1 MPNKGNILV
10 VDDTEASLK
19 VLTDLLK
26 DAGYSVRST
35 ISGELALRSAAHQA
49 PDLVLLDIRM
59 PDMDGFEVCRRLRA
73 RPQTQDVPV
82 IFFSALTE
90 TDDKVRGFELGAV
103 DYVTKPYRREE
114 LLARVATHVNLRRIQ
129 LQVTAQNEELRLY
142 RAQLE
147 DLVAQRTAELQE
159 SNRQLSLM
167 SFALDQVRE
176 AAYLIDEK
184 GCFFYV
190 NKEACRAHGYNAE
203 ELCGMSPTAIDP
215 DCSPEMLAS
224 VWVQVWAAGAIT
236 FESRHLR
243 RDGTIFPVEITTS
256 AMRFEDRDLALSLA
270 RDISERKEAER
281 RLRESYGQLQE
292 LSSRR
297 ELDREQERKRIAHEL
312 HDELG
317 QRLTALH
324 LGVSTILYR
333 MGNENAWLTERLE
346 VLTSNAYET
355 IQVVRDVA
363 AALRP
368 PALDMGIGAALD
380 SLAKQFRTTTG
391 LDCNVTLPTAFRA
404 LTEEALI
411 VLYRIVQEAL
421 TNVARHAQA
430 TTVDITV
437 RQDNCCCRLEINDDG
452 LGFDPSANRG
462 KSFGLLGMQERIEQL
477 GGEFSISTAPGKGAR
492 IEVRIPGLQF
502 AEAVPGTATC
512 GHVFVRGRLGVSP
525 VRIPAQAGQPKVI
538 T

>member
-1 MPNKGNILV
+1 MKNTMPNKGTILA

-26 DAGYSVRST
+26 EAGYSVRSA
-35 ISGELALRSAAHQA
+35 ISGELALRSAAHQP

-73 RPQTQDVPV
+73 EPQTQNIPV

-90 TDDKVRGFELGAV
+90 KDDKIRGLELGAV
-103 DYVTKPYRREE
+103 DYVTKPYQREE
-114 LLARVATHVNLRRIQ
+114 LMARVATHVNLRRTK

-176 AAYLIDEK
+176 AAYLMDEK
-184 GCFFYV
+184 GGFYYV
-190 NKEACRAHGYNAE
+190 NQEACRAHGYSAE
-203 ELCGMSPTAIDP
+203 ELCTMNLTAIDP
-215 DCSPEMLAS
+215 DYSPEMLAS
-224 VWVQVWAAGAIT
+224 AWRKMRAVGAVT
-236 FESRHLR
+236 FETRHQR
-243 RDGTIFPVEITTS
+243 RDGTIFPVEITAS
-256 AMRFEDRDLALSLA
+256 AFLFEDRDLVLSLA

-281 RLRESYGQLQE
+281 RLRESYGQLQA

-297 ELDREQERKRIAHEL
+297 EFDREQERKRIAHEL

-324 LGVSTILYR
+324 LGASTILYG
-333 MGNENAWLTERLE
+333 MGSENAWLNERLE
-346 VLTSNAYET
+346 ALTSNAHDT
-355 IQVVRDVA
+355 IQVVRNVA

-368 PALDMGIGAALD
+368 PALDMGIGLALD
-380 SLAKQFRTTTG
+380 SLAEQFQTTTG
-391 LDCNVTLPTAFRA
+391 LACHVTLPAAFRP

-411 VLYRIVQEAL
+411 ALYRIVQEAL
-421 TNVARHAQA
+421 TNVVRYAQA

-437 RQDNCCCRLEINDDG
+437 RQDHCCCQLEINDDG
-452 LGFDPSANRG
+452 QGFDASATRC
-462 KSFGLLGMQERIEQL
+462 KSFGLLGMRERVEQL
-477 GGEFSISTAPGKGAR
+477 GGEFSISTAPGKGVR
-492 IEVRIPGLQF
+492 IEVRIPSLQF
-502 AEAVPGTATC
+502 A
-512 GHVFVRGRLGVSP
+512 
-525 VRIPAQAGQPKVI
+525 
-538 T
+538 

>member
-1 MPNKGNILV
+1 
-10 VDDTEASLK
+10 
-19 VLTDLLK
+19 
-26 DAGYSVRST
+26 
-35 ISGELALRSAAHQA
+35 
-49 PDLVLLDIRM
+49 M

-73 RPQTQDVPV
+73 WSQTQDVPV

-114 LLARVATHVNLRRIQ
+114 LLARVATHVNLRRTK

-159 SNRQLSLM
+159 SSRQLSLM
-167 SFALDQVRE
+167 SFALDRVGE
-176 AAYLIDEK
+176 AAYLIDGK
-184 GCFFYV
+184 GCFHYV
-190 NKEACRAHGYNAE
+190 NKEACRAHGFSVQ
-203 ELCGMSPTAIDP
+203 ELCNMNLVDIDP
-215 DCSPEMLAS
+215 DYSPQMQASLRAKFLA
-224 VWVQVWAAGAIT
+224 VGAIT
-236 FESRHLR
+236 FESRHRR
-243 RDGTIFPVEITTS
+243 RDGTIFPVEITSTTIH
-256 AMRFEDRDLALSLA
+256 FEERDLVLSLA
-270 RDISERKEAER
+270 RDISERKKAER

-317 QRLTALH
+317 QRLTALY

-355 IQVVRDVA
+355 IQVVRNVA

-380 SLAKQFRTTTG
+380 SLAEQFRK
-391 LDCNVTLPTAFRA
+391 DW
-404 LTEEALI
+404 
-411 VLYRIVQEAL
+411 
-421 TNVARHAQA
+421 
-430 TTVDITV
+430 
-437 RQDNCCCRLEINDDG
+437 
-452 LGFDPSANRG
+452 
-462 KSFGLLGMQERIEQL
+462 
-477 GGEFSISTAPGKGAR
+477 
-492 IEVRIPGLQF
+492 
-502 AEAVPGTATC
+502 TAT
-512 GHVFVRGRLGVSP
+512 SP
-525 VRIPAQAGQPKVI
+525 CPLRSAP
-538 T
+538 

>member
-1 MPNKGNILV
+1 MSNRGNILA

-26 DAGYSVRST
+26 EAGYLVRPA
-35 ISGELALRSAAHQA
+35 ISGELALRSAARQV

-59 PDMDGFEVCRRLRA
+59 PDMDGFEVFRRLRA
-73 RPQTQDVPV
+73 LPKMQDVPV

-90 TDDKVRGFELGAV
+90 TGDKVRGFELGAV

-129 LQVTAQNEELRLY
+129 LQVTQQNAELLLY

-159 SNRQLSLM
+159 SNRKLNLM

-176 AAYLIDEK
+176 AAYLIDENDN
-184 GCFFYV
+184 FLYV
-190 NKEACRAHGYNAE
+190 NKEACRAHGYSAQ
-203 ELCGMSPTAIDP
+203 ELCGMNLAAIDP
-215 DCSPEMLAS
+215 DYSQEIQTPLRSKFLAE
-224 VWVQVWAAGAIT
+224 GTIT
-236 FESRHLR
+236 FDTRHLR
-243 RDGTIFPVEITTS
+243 RDGTIFPVEITST
-256 AMRFEDRDLALSLA
+256 AIRYEDRDLVLSLA

-281 RLRESYGQLQE
+281 QLRESYSQLQK
-292 LSSRR
+292 LSCRR
-297 ELDREQERKRIAHEL
+297 EFDREQERKRIAHEL

-333 MGNENAWLTERLE
+333 MGNENTWLNERLE
-346 VLTSNAYET
+346 ALTSSAHET
-355 IQVVRDVA
+355 IQVVRNVA

-368 PALDMGIGAALD
+368 PALDLGIGAALD
-380 SLAKQFRTTTG
+380 SLAEHFRMTTE
-391 LDCNVTLPTAFRA
+391 LACNVTLPTVPCA
-404 LTEEALI
+404 LSEEALI

-437 RQDNCCCRLEINDDG
+437 RQDHGYCQLEIIDDG
-452 LGFDPSANRG
+452 LGFDPSANRS
-462 KSFGLLGMQERIEQL
+462 KSFGLLGMQERVEQL
-477 GGEFSISTAPGKGAR
+477 GGEFSINSAPGKGAR
-492 IEVRIPGLQF
+492 IHVQIP
-502 AEAVPGTATC
+502 T
-512 GHVFVRGRLGVSP
+512 
-525 VRIPAQAGQPKVI
+525 QAG
-538 T
+538 